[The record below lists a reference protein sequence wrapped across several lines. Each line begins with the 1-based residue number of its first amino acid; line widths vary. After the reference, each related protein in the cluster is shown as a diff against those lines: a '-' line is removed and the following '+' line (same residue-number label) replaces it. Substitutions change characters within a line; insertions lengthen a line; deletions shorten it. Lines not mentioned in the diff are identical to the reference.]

1 MKPSLWGSHGW
12 IFLHTITMNYPN
24 NPTPNDKLIYG
35 NFFKSLSTILPCAKC
50 AHNYSLHL
58 QEYPID
64 DALESKDSL
73 VNWLI
78 DIHNEVN
85 ETLQKPILSYDEV
98 MKLYQSGSIYK
109 EDTTTYKLIILVLI
123 VCILALLCQKQI
135 RSFF

>member
-1 MKPSLWGSHGW
+1 MKPNLWGSHGW

-24 NPTPNDKLIYG
+24 NPTSTDKQIYS

-58 QEYPID
+58 EEYPIE
-64 DALESKDSL
+64 DAVDSKESL

-85 ETLQKPILSYDEV
+85 ESLQKPTLSYEQV
-98 MKLYQSGSIYK
+98 MNVYQSESIYK
-109 EDTTTYKLIILVLI
+109 QDKHIYKLIIV
-123 VCILALLCQKQI
+123 ILSIFIIGLLCQKQFKNI
-135 RSFF
+135 F